1 MDSAPIGLHTLPSA
15 SVIVNDGSRGRVL
28 IVDFLGADRPFRRD
42 ALGESEHHASLDL
55 APHDGQSPWDRPE
68 SPIYRFTAMTLP
80 LLATKEMWQEFDD
93 AWAEL
98 RGAGGPIDELLP
110 ALKLA
115 GEKKRAG
122 RLVPQAKEHAK
133 SLIEADRAAD
143 AAIVL
148 GSTLVAGGNPGELA
162 EDLMKACETAWGSEK
177 WYPIF
182 REVTGFVDG
191 AKDLRKPWRKFAKL
205 IAFQKGATLFHPGG
219 WGVGEVLEM
228 DAAGGHVRIKFW
240 NGRTDNFPLTA
251 AMDIFDPLPE
261 GDLRARA
268 LKDPE
273 GLKKEVKAEPL
284 SALSAVLTRHNGR
297 ATTTVIKTA
306 MMQIGIEGSAWSAW
320 WRKARKLAE
329 NSDELEVSGTPQKS
343 TVTQLLVKKD
353 PGEALRRI
361 LQRSTNLAEVH
372 GRVRDLFV
380 GAGVNEELSA
390 IAIEE
395 LEVAAAPESEPLP
408 ERLAA
413 WLMLRDKT
421 GKSPKLMR
429 RVLYEVMQAPEPP
442 DPSQP
447 PEIWKLF
454 QALPGAKDQERSV
467 DILPELFGTGGAELA
482 LEAVD
487 AELAEAN
494 AEVAS
499 FDGEE
504 NGSDGSDLT
513 EEVASAEPPAADGE
527 DATDADEAAEVDEAP
542 KVDGADASADEP
554 TADGDGEDAAEDE
567 AVDDLSWIE
576 DVLPHLQHAAPGQ
589 VRPLVDKLRNAGL
602 EAELRAHYSGLLA
615 RPLRN
620 PTLMIVLAD
629 RFEDGG
635 EHEDMPTPV
644 QRGQALLSLAVN
656 TFQER
661 RGNPQLTRISGR
673 LTDFLAKGKVPMLRE
688 LFRTAD
694 LSALRSANVTASR
707 GVDSEIDSI
716 ITEVALLKDKQFFAQ
731 DSGFFWEGA
740 TIWTTKAGLHRRSAE
755 LKEIKEVKIP
765 ENQDAIGRA
774 ASYGDLSEN
783 SEWEAAIEEQRNLT
797 ARAMEMEEELRET
810 DFIEEAALI
819 EDTVCPGT
827 RVTYR
832 DLGTGKEA
840 AVLLLGPWDED
851 EVLGTQVISYRA
863 PLAQGLLGLNS
874 GEKASVKLPGGDVE
888 LEILSIETPD
898 LVEIA

>member
-1 MDSAPIGLHTLPSA
+1 
-15 SVIVNDGSRGRVL
+15 
-28 IVDFLGADRPFRRD
+28 
-42 ALGESEHHASLDL
+42 
-55 APHDGQSPWDRPE
+55 
-68 SPIYRFTAMTLP
+68 MTLP

-148 GSTLVAGGNPGELA
+148 GSTLIAGGNPGELA
-162 EDLMKACETAWGSEK
+162 EDLMKACEAAWGAEK
-177 WYPIF
+177 WYAIF
-182 REVTGFVDG
+182 CEVTGFVDG

-205 IAFQKGATLFHPGG
+205 IAFKKGATVFHPGG

-228 DAAGGHVRIKFW
+228 DAAGGHVRVKFW

-268 LKDPE
+268 LKDAE

-353 PGEALRRI
+353 PGAALRRI
-361 LQRSTNLAEVH
+361 LKRSTNLAEVH

-380 GAGVNEELSA
+380 GAGVNKELSS

-395 LEVAAAPESEPLP
+395 LEAAAAPESEPLP

-421 GKSPKLMR
+421 NKSPKLMR

-467 DILPELFGTGGAELA
+467 ELLRELFGTGGAELA

-499 FDGEE
+499 FDGDETSSASGNE
-504 NGSDGSDLT
+504 
-513 EEVASAEPPAADGE
+513 ASAGTASADASDSDSE
-527 DATDADEAAEVDEAP
+527 SDEATSDPE
-542 KVDGADASADEP
+542 GADAAE
-554 TADGDGEDAAEDE
+554 GEGDAAAEGDAE
-567 AVDDLSWIE
+567 LEVIDDLSWIE

-589 VRPLVDKLRNAGL
+589 VRPLVDKLRANGR
-602 EAELRAHYSGLLA
+602 ETELRAHYAGLLA

-635 EHEDMPTPV
+635 EHDDMPTPV

-673 LTDFLAKGKVPMLRE
+673 LTDFLAKGKTPMLRE

-716 ITEVALLKDKQFFAQ
+716 ITEVALLKDKQFFAH
-731 DSGFFWEGA
+731 DAGFFWEGA

-832 DLGTGKEA
+832 DLGTGEEA
-840 AVLLLGPWDED
+840 VVLLLGPWDQEK
-851 EVLGTQVISYRA
+851 VLGTQVISYRA

-888 LEILSIETPD
+888 LEILAIETPD
-898 LVEIA
+898 LVAIA